1 MDNNDNDILNTL
13 YKMVQNL
20 STEVQRLHDKN
31 SKLEEEMRALRASN
45 AISRGSYV
53 SLHTKNYIAQK
64 DMKSEAS
71 AIEYFENL
79 VTTFGHTLDESDNS
93 IDKKR

>member
-1 MDNNDNDILNTL
+1 MNNDDNNILSTL

-31 SKLEEEMRALRASN
+31 SELEEEMRALRASI
-45 AISRGSYV
+45 AISRGEYV
-53 SLHTKNYIAQK
+53 SLHTKNYIVQK
-64 DMKSEAS
+64 DIKSEAS

-93 IDKKR
+93 IDKTR